1 MKLFLMFIPLILVY
15 SQVFVPNKENIING
29 QLTKIP
35 IYYLNLK
42 NIYNQMIDSCVSNAN
57 NVNQVIKNDCKNKI
71 LIFLNKVSNNTI
83 DFSTS
88 IEEIYRD
95 ILKIIIKY
103 PNLEMIKKNIIQY
116 LYKRFTNNVRIACSP
131 LNTRRLED
139 NSDCSTFLGN
149 TLCRLIHFFW
159 GDDAWDCD

>member
-35 IYYLNLK
+35 IYYLNLQ

-116 LYKRFTNNVRIACSP
+116 LYKKSSVYGIKKQIFYASCSSKSHII
-131 LNTRRLED
+131 L
-139 NSDCSTFLGN
+139 
-149 TLCRLIHFFW
+149 
-159 GDDAWDCD
+159 

>member
-35 IYYLNLK
+35 IYYLNLQ

-88 IEEIYRD
+88 IEEIYNKISTI
-95 ILKIIIKY
+95 ILRY
-103 PNLEMIKKNIIQY
+103 PNPEMIKKEIFQY
-116 LYKRFTNNVRIACSP
+116 LNDLSLNIYKTECMGFNLRN
-131 LNTRRLED
+131 LKED
-139 NSDCSTFLGN
+139 SFCSTILGN
-149 TLCRLIHFFW
+149 TLCRFIHFFW
-159 GDDAWDCD
+159 GDNAWDCD

>member
-35 IYYLNLK
+35 IYYLNLQ

-88 IEEIYRD
+88 IEEI
-95 ILKIIIKY
+95 
-103 PNLEMIKKNIIQY
+103 
-116 LYKRFTNNVRIACSP
+116 
-131 LNTRRLED
+131 
-139 NSDCSTFLGN
+139 
-149 TLCRLIHFFW
+149 
-159 GDDAWDCD
+159 